1 MLQWVINLRISWL
14 MLQRA
19 DQKQRLNLILLR
31 LLARLPGKQP
41 LDLSFLLE
49 PGRRQRK
56 KPSMLNP

>member
-1 MLQWVINLRISWL
+1 

-19 DQKQRLNLILLR
+19 DQKQRLNVILLR

-49 PGRRQRK
+49 PGRRHRK
-56 KPSMLNP
+56 KTSILNP